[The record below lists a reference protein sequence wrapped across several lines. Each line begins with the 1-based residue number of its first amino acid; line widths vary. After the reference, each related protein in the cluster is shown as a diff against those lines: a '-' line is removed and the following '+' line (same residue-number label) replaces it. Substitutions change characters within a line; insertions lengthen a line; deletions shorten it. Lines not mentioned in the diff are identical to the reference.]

1 MITIQSIIIIIC
13 ICLLFWGYMSIP
25 YKENYQNYNRQNH
38 VFVQHPSLTLSSD
51 HEKLNML
58 RHVCKLPC
66 K

>member
-1 MITIQSIIIIIC
+1 MITIHNIIIIIFV
-13 ICLLFWGYMSIP
+13 CLLFWGYMSMSH
-25 YKENYQNYNRQNH
+25 KESYQCFDRQNH

-51 HEKLNML
+51 HEKIHML